1 MRKIVRKFGI
11 ILLGVL
17 VLLLALYGL
26 LAIAARPLPD
36 HPFFGQGEVLAIG
49 HRGGRGLWPENT
61 MFGFEQ
67 AAALDVDVLEMDI
80 HISADGVLV
89 TMHDD
94 MVDRTTDGS
103 GPIHGHTLAEL
114 VALDAGYNWTAD
126 EGETFPFRGQG
137 IKLATLEELFERF
150 PGRRMNIEI
159 KQAEPPIV
167 VPFCDMLRDFGR
179 EQDVLV
185 GSFDAQTVKEFRR
198 TCPGVATSMTEP
210 EVRTFFILN
219 TLFLGALYQA
229 PAEAMQVPEFDDDLR
244 VLSDRFI
251 RSAHGH
257 NIVVHAWTI
266 NEESDMARLL
276 EMGVDGII
284 SDYPDRLMDVVGR

>member
-1 MRKIVRKFGI
+1 MRKIAM
-11 ILLGVL
+11 ILLGGL

-36 HPFFGQGEVLAIG
+36 HPFFGDGEVLAIG

-61 MFGFEQ
+61 LFGFEE
-67 AAALDVDVLEMDI
+67 AAALGVDVLEMDI
-80 HISADGVLV
+80 HSSADEVLV

-103 GPIHGHTLAEL
+103 GPIHEHTLAEL
-114 VALDAGYNWTAD
+114 VALDAGYSWTAD
-126 EGETFPFRGQG
+126 NGETFPYRGQG
-137 IKLATLEELFERF
+137 IRLATLEELFERF
-150 PGRRMNIEI
+150 PDRRMNIEI
-159 KQAEPPIV
+159 KQAEPSIV
-167 VPFCDMLRDFGR
+167 VPFCDMIREFGR
-179 EQDVLV
+179 EEDVLV
-185 GSFDAQTVKEFRR
+185 GSFDAATVKEFRR
-198 TCPGVATSMTEP
+198 ACPGVATSMTEP

-229 PAEAMQVPEFDDDLR
+229 PAEAMQVPEFNDELQ
-244 VLSDRFI
+244 VLTDRFI

-257 NIVVHAWTI
+257 NIAVHAWTI

-284 SDYPDRLMDVVGR
+284 SDYPDRLVGVLGR